1 MSRVL
6 MVLSNG
12 FVNDPRVNAEARS
25 LVAAHHEVT
34 VLCWD
39 RAGALSPEETR
50 DGVRIVR
57 LRNTPYMRLWSFDLF
72 RLRPFWRLAARRA
85 LELHRHSPFD
95 VVHCHDLDTLPTG
108 VALKRAAGLPLVYDA
123 HEFFPDMIGDLSRAK
138 PFEGWFAGLERR
150 LVTKVD
156 LVIVAAPGQRP
167 YFDRMTNAPIEVV
180 MSSRPLAQ
188 GAYAPPGNSRMKV
201 LYIGGLQPHRLLPPF
216 AGLAVEDDSF
226 DVEIGGF
233 GPLAV
238 EIRALGAKS
247 RGNLRYLGVVP
258 MDEVMPRTRGA
269 DVVYS
274 LLDPATRVFPPAAPN
289 KLFEALAA
297 GRPLLVSKGTW
308 VGDEVVAAD
317 CGVAIDYSKDALR
330 TAIRSLRD
338 DPASR
343 ERMGRNAFR
352 LAEQKYNW
360 ARDEANLLAAYAR
373 LGLSS

>member
-25 LVAAHHEVT
+25 LVAADHEVT

-39 RAGALSPEETR
+39 RAGTLPPEETR

-57 LRNTPYMRLWSFDLF
+57 LRNTPYMRMWSFDLF

-85 LELHRHSPFD
+85 LELHRRSPFD
-95 VVHCHDLDTLPTG
+95 VVHCHDLDTLPAG
-108 VALKRAAGLPLVYDA
+108 VALKRTTGLPLVYDA
-123 HEFFPDMIGDLSRAK
+123 HEFFPYMIGDLSRAK

-150 LVTKVD
+150 LVPKVD

-167 YFDRMTNAPIEVV
+167 YFDRMTKAPIQVV
-180 MSSRPLAQ
+180 MSSRPLAH

-216 AGLAVEDDSF
+216 AQLAVEDDSF
-226 DVEIGGF
+226 DADIGGF
-233 GPLAV
+233 GPLAG
-238 EIRALGAKS
+238 EIRALAAKS

-258 MDEVMPRTRGA
+258 MDEVVPRTRGA

-289 KLFEALAA
+289 KLFEALVA

-317 CGVAIDYSKDALR
+317 CGVAIEYSKDALR
-330 TAIRSLRD
+330 EAIRGLRS

-352 LAEQKYNW
+352 LAQERYNW
-360 ARDEANLLAAYAR
+360 SRDEAALLDVYR
-373 LGLSS
+373 GL